1 MEYSSKVSNRVR
13 NSVFELIG
21 YAMPSNKHDMS
32 KFNPERLSNEE
43 QAGAYEER
51 NVRKRKQDTGFITR
65 YKVIIAIG
73 TVLEGIFTFWL
84 FLCYWLT
91 YPIRKL
97 WK

>member
-1 MEYSSKVSNRVR
+1 M
-13 NSVFELIG
+13 FFIG
-21 YAMPSNKHDMS
+21 VAMPWSKHDMS

-51 NVRKRKQDTGFITR
+51 NMKFKKQEGFITR
-65 YKVIIAIG
+65 YKMIIAIG

-84 FLCYWLT
+84 FLLYWLS